1 MMGSSS
7 LPPYTDAPLLS
18 LKHLK
23 KYFGP
28 VHAVDD
34 VSLDIFAGEVVGL
47 VGDNAA
53 GKSTFLSLLTGYN
66 MMDSGQVFYKG
77 QPVRIK
83 SPRSSRRDLKI
94 EMIYQNLS
102 LAPDLPLWQNLFL
115 GEEITT
121 RSLFNNRRSMIA
133 QTRKVLEE
141 LNANAQP
148 THLIGTLSG
157 GEQQLVAIGR
167 ALIFS
172 RDLIIMDEPTAAISV
187 AKIDEV
193 LRLIRRLKNEGRSV
207 LLVSHRLEDILAVAD
222 RIVVFSH
229 GKIKQIM
236 DNHNISL
243 EVLVHAMFDRTQE
256 GETKHVH

>member
-1 MMGSSS
+1 MSS
-7 LPPYTDAPLLS
+7 PVEPPLLS
-18 LKHLK
+18 LRNLK

-66 MMDSGQVFYKG
+66 VMDSGQILYKG
-77 QPVRIK
+77 QPVAVK

-115 GEEITT
+115 GEEITIG
-121 RSLFNNRRSMIA
+121 SIFNNRRVMIA
-133 QTRKVLEE
+133 RARKVLEE
-141 LNANAQP
+141 LNASAGP
-148 THLIGTLSG
+148 TDPVGTLSG
-157 GEQQLVAIGR
+157 GEQQLVAIAR
-167 ALIFS
+167 ALLFS
-172 RDLIIMDEPTAAISV
+172 RELIIMDEPTAAISV

-193 LRLIRRLKNEGRSV
+193 LKLILRLKNEGRSV
-207 LLVSHRLEDILAVAD
+207 LLVSHRLEDVLTVAD
-222 RIVVFSH
+222 RIVVFAH

-236 DNHNISL
+236 DNRDISL
-243 EVLVHAMFDRTQE
+243 EDLVHAMFDRTLE
-256 GETKHVH
+256 EEVKHVP